1 MRSLSFLAV
10 LFAAVVL
17 FYAAPSLPPVGDGES
32 PASVHVS
39 PYYIEHS
46 VEDMETPNLVTTV
59 VTDYRGYDTL
69 GETTVIMTAGLACLL
84 ILGFWTPMR
93 RNPRKTEWLSFG
105 SPVLDAAARLLVPFI
120 LLFAL
125 YVLFHGHHSPG
136 GGFQGGTLLAAGVIL
151 VRLVRGRDP
160 GWGVDRDQAVRLACS
175 GAFIYYA
182 VGLVTFLMGE
192 LFLDYSKLPLPLTA
206 AMRRNMGILGVE
218 IGVTVAVAGTM
229 ILIFDCLHASPGED
243 LEAQESAERADAEG
257 IA

>member
-1 MRSLSFLAV
+1 VRSLSILAV
-10 LFAAVVL
+10 LFAGAVL
-17 FYAAPSLPPVGDGES
+17 FYASPSLPPVGDPDS
-32 PASVHVS
+32 PASSHVS

-46 VEDMETPNLVTTV
+46 LEDTKTPNLVTTV

-93 RNPRKTEWLSFG
+93 RDSNKTDLLSFG
-105 SPVLDAAARLLVPFI
+105 SPVLDAAARLLVPYI

-160 GWGVDRDQAVRLACS
+160 GWGIDRDQATRLACW
-175 GAFIYYA
+175 GAFFYFS
-182 VGLVTFLMGE
+182 VGLVSFLLGE
-192 LFLDYSKLPLPLTA
+192 NFLDYSKLPLPLDS

-229 ILIFDCLHASPGED
+229 ILIFDCLHASPRED
-243 LEAQESAERADAEG
+243 SDAQKSADRAPEG
-257 IA
+257 A

>member
-1 MRSLSFLAV
+1 MRSLSWIAV
-10 LFAAVVL
+10 LFTGVVL
-17 FYAAPSLPPVGDGES
+17 FYTAPSLPPIGDPES
-32 PASVHVS
+32 PASSHVS
-39 PYYIEHS
+39 PYYIENS
-46 VEDMETPNLVTTV
+46 VSDMATPNLVTTV

-93 RNPRKTEWLSFG
+93 RHPTETDRLSFG
-105 SPVLDAAARLLVPFI
+105 SPVLDAAARLLVPYI

-151 VRLVRGRDP
+151 VRLVRGRDC
-160 GWGVDRDQAVRLACS
+160 GWGVDREQAVRLACS
-175 GAFIYYA
+175 GAFLYYA
-182 VGLVTFLMGE
+182 VGLITILMGH

-229 ILIFDCLHASPGED
+229 ILIFDCLHATPHED
-243 LEAQESAERADAEG
+243 REAEVSAERAGAEG
-257 IA
+257 HT